1 MKKIIIYSTND
12 EIISLRLV
20 DYILSNFDKN
30 KYQFDIILSK
40 PNFIRKIK
48 ILIVLLLLR
57 SIFTVIKNANNK
69 ISISQILSK
78 HPHSKLIKTI
88 EKNYDFGLSVNCVD
102 KIKIEKFKIYNF
114 HLGCLK
120 KQRGSFIFFYKF
132 LFNWNYINLTFHEI
146 SNKYDVGNI
155 ISYKKILLK
164 ENCKATDIFFSY
176 INNLDFLVEAINKI
190 ESPLNMFYKDYEK
203 LNKVPNFYN
212 LVKGL
217 FIIYRIKIFN
227 MFK

>member
-12 EIISLRLV
+12 GIISLRLV
-20 DYILSNFDKN
+20 DYIISNFDKN

-48 ILIVLLLLR
+48 IGIVLFFLG
-57 SIFTVIKNANNK
+57 SIFTAIKNAGNK
-69 ISISQILSK
+69 ISIFKILSK
-78 HPHSKLIKTI
+78 HHNSKLIKYV
-88 EKNYDFGLSVNCVD
+88 EKDYDFGLSVNCVD

-114 HLGCLK
+114 HLGCLE

-132 LFNWNYINLTFHEI
+132 LYNWNYINLTFHEI

-155 ISYKKILLK
+155 ISYKKIPLK

-176 INNLDFLVEAINKI
+176 TNNLDFLVESINKI
-190 ESPLNMFYKDYEK
+190 ENPLNIFYKNYEK

-212 LVKGL
+212 LIKGL
-217 FIIYRIKIFN
+217 IIIYRIKIFN
-227 MFK
+227 IFK